1 MKGALWLLALFM
13 IAVAVTIAATY
24 NSGYVLIVAQPYR
37 IELSLNL
44 LVLLLLV
51 VISMGYLGMR
61 LIVFTARL
69 PAELSEFRTRRRRE
83 KALEGTLD
91 GLKAFFERR
100 YAKAEKSAAAALK
113 MEDSAVFS
121 AINAIVA
128 ARSAHGL
135 RNYSRRDEFIA
146 QAETSAPQEVAL
158 RLMTQAEL
166 LLDEH
171 RPEEALELLHRLP
184 SGELRRHTGALKLEL
199 EAQQNVGNWDVVLE
213 LLSQLE
219 QRDGP
224 EASLIKQLRCRAHIE
239 NLRSRM
245 LNPGRLK
252 EYWEGLSPSEKK
264 DGKVAAVAARGF
276 SATGDC
282 AMVHHLVE
290 QSLESQWDS
299 ELAKLYAECIGSDPL
314 RQIERA
320 EAWLEVH
327 PNDASLL
334 LALGKLCVQAELW
347 GKAQSYLEASLSV
360 KSGYAAHLALG
371 RLNEKLGQPELAREH
386 YGKGLELAVRQLET
400 AAMTKNGRIMRIE

>member
-1 MKGALWLLALFM
+1 VKGALWLLALFM

-44 LVLLLLV
+44 LVLLLLAI
-51 VISMGYLGMR
+51 ISMGYLGMR
-61 LIVFTARL
+61 LIAFTARL

-100 YAKAEKSAAAALK
+100 YAKAEKSAAAVLK
-113 MEDSAVFS
+113 MEDAAAFG

-128 ARSAHGL
+128 AHSAHGL
-135 RNYSRRDEFIA
+135 RNYSRRDEFLA
-146 QAETSAPQEVAL
+146 QAEASAPQEVAL

-171 RPEEALELLHRLP
+171 RPEEALELLHHLP
-184 SGELRRHTGALKLEL
+184 SGELRRHAGALKLEL
-199 EAQQNVGNWDVVLE
+199 EAQQDVGNWEVVLE

-219 QRDGP
+219 QRDGA
-224 EASLIKQLRCRAHIE
+224 EISLIKQLRRRAHIE

-245 LNPGRLK
+245 LNPQALK
-252 EYWEGLSPSEKK
+252 EYWESLSPSEKK
-264 DGKVAAVAARGF
+264 DGKVAAVAARAF

-290 QSLESQWDS
+290 QGLESQWDS
-299 ELAKLYAECIGSDPL
+299 ELAKLYAECVGSDPL
-314 RQIERA
+314 RQIEHA
-320 EAWLEVH
+320 EAWLEAH
-327 PNDASLL
+327 PGDAFLL

-360 KSGYAAHLALG
+360 KAGYAAHLALG
-371 RLNEKLGQPELAREH
+371 RLNEKLGQPELARNH
-386 YGKGLELAVRQLET
+386 YGKGLELAVSQLEAT
-400 AAMTKNGRIMRIE
+400 AMAENGRIMRIE